1 MTKALL
7 PTFHFS
13 EKKIFF
19 FQCFIVGVKWRIIWD
34 IWDKR
39 KVKRGG
45 RFFLSF
51 WNFERGVKVRLHKG
65 EKGGWGG
72 GGVLKYCFLL
82 LLPHFFPD
90 GYLGLGGRFGEG
102 RRGLGR
108 GKGEGV

>member
-13 EKKIFF
+13 EKKFF
-19 FQCFIVGVKWRIIWD
+19 FFNVLLLESNGVLFGTFGIKERL
-34 IWDKR
+34 K
-39 KVKRGG
+39 GG
-45 RFFLSF
+45 GGFFYLF
-51 WNFERGVKVRLHKG
+51 GILKGGLKVRLHKG
-65 EKGGWGG
+65 EKGEFGG
-72 GGVLKYCFLL
+72 GLKHCFLL